1 MPHSKRGNGHPGWP
15 VSPQADLCHV
25 VSVRSSQPHVRTDYK
40 MVNSVMLFALT
51 ISVVLVA
58 ILDTSNA
65 DTAGSCLLN
74 ACICS
79 AYVVNC
85 QDCANSRP
93 HFTTSER
100 LYIRYVKLR
109 WDHVAWMGEI
119 CDGFPNLEVVIV
131 GYSQTMRSTP
141 CPQLERC
148 HHLKV
153 NCL

>member
-1 MPHSKRGNGHPGWP
+1 MCAHPCLTQNAGMVTP
-15 VSPQADLCHV
+15 ADLCHV
-25 VSVRSSQPHVRTDYK
+25 VFSAVKPPHVPRDYK
-40 MVNSVMLFALT
+40 MLNGVILFSLT
-51 ISVVLVA
+51 ISVILAA
-58 ILDTSNA
+58 ILDTSHG
-65 DTAGSCLLN
+65 AGSCLLN
-74 ACICS
+74 TCICS

-109 WDHVAWMGEI
+109 WDHVAWMREI